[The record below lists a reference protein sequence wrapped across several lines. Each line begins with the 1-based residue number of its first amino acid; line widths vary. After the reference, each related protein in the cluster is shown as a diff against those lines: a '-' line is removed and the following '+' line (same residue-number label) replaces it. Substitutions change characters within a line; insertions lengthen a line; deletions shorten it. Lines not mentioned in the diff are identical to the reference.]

1 MVHMREQNKKWILIR
16 LLYNKYCFFYE
27 NTILCVAAWRIVGT
41 DKTLIVPAKV
51 GVVRA
56 VYPDA
61 AV

>member
-1 MVHMREQNKKWILIR
+1 VAG
-16 LLYNKYCFFYE
+16 YE
-27 NTILCVAAWRIVGT
+27 TVCVAAGRISGT